1 MSGYSPRFVR
11 AYLASLPNSGPIFKA
26 SCDKFDA
33 NSYKVFQYALFSFV
47 CVAHDNDCQPSAL
60 EKLIMAAFMNA
71 SYETPGERRPLEAVG
86 AAFARAFVN
95 AGRDAP
101 AAPRRREAVGA
112 AFARAFATW
121 TAPTTLARPNAT
133 LAPLDAVFR
142 DLPLELTAK
151 CIMGAM
157 GLRWKHVCDKIRK
170 HSYAIQEGQ
179 YLMPPLEYPV
189 FEPVRSSVLRTIRH
203 RRDPFARAGLLA
215 GIRPRLLRHHLRPRE
230 GRATKEE
237 DVSMIKFVH

>member
-1 MSGYSPRFVR
+1 
-11 AYLASLPNSGPIFKA
+11 
-26 SCDKFDA
+26 
-33 NSYKVFQYALFSFV
+33 
-47 CVAHDNDCQPSAL
+47 
-60 EKLIMAAFMNA
+60 MA
-71 SYETPGERRPLEAVG
+71 
-86 AAFARAFVN
+86 AFVN
-95 AGRDAP
+95 ARRDAP

-121 TAPTTLARPNAT
+121 TAPTPLARPNAASHAT
-133 LAPLDAVFR
+133 PLAPLAAVFR

-151 CIMGAM
+151 CVMEAM
-157 GLRWKHVCDKIRK
+157 GLRWKHICDKIRK

-237 DVSMIKFVH
+237 DVSIIKFVH

>member
-1 MSGYSPRFVR
+1 
-11 AYLASLPNSGPIFKA
+11 
-26 SCDKFDA
+26 
-33 NSYKVFQYALFSFV
+33 
-47 CVAHDNDCQPSAL
+47 
-60 EKLIMAAFMNA
+60 MAAFI
-71 SYETPGERRPLEAVG
+71 
-86 AAFARAFVN
+86 N

-133 LAPLDAVFR
+133 LAPLAAVFR

-189 FEPVRSSVLRTIRH
+189 FEPVRSGVLRGPSLAS
-203 RRDPFARAGLLA
+203 RRRRGPDDTPSTHHSPMIRAGLLA

-230 GRATKEE
+230 GLATKEE
-237 DVSMIKFVH
+237 DVSMMALVK

>member
-1 MSGYSPRFVR
+1 
-11 AYLASLPNSGPIFKA
+11 
-26 SCDKFDA
+26 
-33 NSYKVFQYALFSFV
+33 
-47 CVAHDNDCQPSAL
+47 
-60 EKLIMAAFMNA
+60 MAAFMNA
-71 SYETPGERRPLEAVG
+71 SYETPGERRSLKAG

-101 AAPRRREAVGA
+101 AAPGPREAVGA

-121 TAPTTLARPNAT
+121 TAPTPLVRPNAWPAP
-133 LAPLDAVFR
+133 APLAAVFR

-151 CIMGAM
+151 CVMSAM

-189 FEPVRSSVLRTIRH
+189 FEPVYWPEYGRVCYVITYVLEKGGRRRKRTYR
-203 RRDPFARAGLLA
+203 
-215 GIRPRLLRHHLRPRE
+215 
-230 GRATKEE
+230 
-237 DVSMIKFVH
+237 

>member
-1 MSGYSPRFVR
+1 MS
-11 AYLASLPNSGPIFKA
+11 
-26 SCDKFDA
+26 
-33 NSYKVFQYALFSFV
+33 
-47 CVAHDNDCQPSAL
+47 
-60 EKLIMAAFMNA
+60 AFMNA

-121 TAPTTLARPNAT
+121 TAPTRNDSGHATPALLA
-133 LAPLDAVFR
+133 AVFQN
-142 DLPLELTAK
+142 LPLELTAK
-151 CIMGAM
+151 CVMAAM
-157 GLRWKHVCDKIRK
+157 GLRWKPICDKIRK
-170 HSYAIQEGQ
+170 HSYAIQNEQ

-189 FEPVRSSVLRTIRH
+189 FEPARSGVLRTKRH
-203 RRDPFARAGLLA
+203 RRDLPSRAGLLA

-237 DVSMIKFVH
+237 DVSIINYVH

>member
-1 MSGYSPRFVR
+1 
-11 AYLASLPNSGPIFKA
+11 
-26 SCDKFDA
+26 
-33 NSYKVFQYALFSFV
+33 
-47 CVAHDNDCQPSAL
+47 
-60 EKLIMAAFMNA
+60 MAAFMNT

-101 AAPRRREAVGA
+101 AAPPPREAVGA

-121 TAPTTLARPNAT
+121 TAPTPLARPNAASHAT
-133 LAPLDAVFR
+133 PLAPLAAVFQN
-142 DLPLELTAK
+142 LPLELTAK
-151 CIMGAM
+151 CVMTAM

-189 FEPVRSSVLRTIRH
+189 FEPVYWPEYGRVCYVITYVLEKGGRRRRRTYR
-203 RRDPFARAGLLA
+203 
-215 GIRPRLLRHHLRPRE
+215 
-230 GRATKEE
+230 
-237 DVSMIKFVH
+237 

>member
-1 MSGYSPRFVR
+1 MS
-11 AYLASLPNSGPIFKA
+11 
-26 SCDKFDA
+26 
-33 NSYKVFQYALFSFV
+33 
-47 CVAHDNDCQPSAL
+47 
-60 EKLIMAAFMNA
+60 AFMNA
-71 SYETPGERRPLEAVG
+71 CYETPGERRPLEAVG

-133 LAPLDAVFR
+133 LAPLAAVFR

-151 CIMGAM
+151 CVMEAM
-157 GLRWKHVCDKIRK
+157 GLRWKHICDKIRK

-189 FEPVRSSVLRTIRH
+189 FEPVRSGVLRGPSLASRRRRGPDDTPSMRH
-203 RRDPFARAGLLA
+203 ITHR
-215 GIRPRLLRHHLRPRE
+215 
-230 GRATKEE
+230 
-237 DVSMIKFVH
+237 

>member
-1 MSGYSPRFVR
+1 
-11 AYLASLPNSGPIFKA
+11 
-26 SCDKFDA
+26 
-33 NSYKVFQYALFSFV
+33 
-47 CVAHDNDCQPSAL
+47 
-60 EKLIMAAFMNA
+60 MA
-71 SYETPGERRPLEAVG
+71 
-86 AAFARAFVN
+86 AFVN

-101 AAPRRREAVGA
+101 AAPRPREAVGA
-112 AFARAFATW
+112 AFARAFAAW
-121 TAPTTLARPNAT
+121 TAPTPLARPNAWPAP
-133 LAPLDAVFR
+133 APLAAVFR

-151 CIMGAM
+151 CVMEAM
-157 GLRWKHVCDKIRK
+157 GLRWKHICDKIRK

-215 GIRPRLLRHHLRPRE
+215 RIRPRLLRHHLRPRE

-237 DVSMIKFVH
+237 DVSIIKFVH